1 MKSINLWQLCV
12 INRELTHDNHA
23 IKYFKSIDSPNIYVS
38 GIKISTL
45 MQAIDFLSLT
55 RKKLSRGGARFHHH
69 TLNC

>member
-55 RKKLSRGGARFHHH
+55 R
-69 TLNC
+69 